1 MTAQSPIIGAIRLEP
16 LALAG
21 EYSPSDTTL
30 ALVLE
35 SFAHRDSLA
44 GGSDARL
51 VASTR
56 LSRLSPSGDLT
67 MGVRAN
73 LAQLLDDLQAEY
85 DELAERL
92 PA

>member
-1 MTAQSPIIGAIRLEP
+1 
-16 LALAG
+16 
-21 EYSPSDTTL
+21 
-30 ALVLE
+30 V
-35 SFAHRDSLA
+35 
-44 GGSDARL
+44 RL

-85 DELAERL
+85 DQLAERL